1 MSQSSM
7 VTRQWWANESNYTK
21 GRTDTIHGIVIH
33 HAASTSLD
41 SVGQVFSQ
49 YGRGG
54 SAHYGVKGKQVH
66 QYVREE
72 DTAWHCLPVDA
83 TEVMTPQGFVPL
95 SEMRVGDPVYQWNKD
110 TGEITPT
117 TVQNVIKPRIETVF
131 RMRETE
137 ATAEHKIAYH
147 TYDNREIKLA
157 KWGERLNTQTYFPD
171 EFSYQGNGL
180 PLTDCQIRLL
190 VAVQADGTYIKETE
204 QVRFHF
210 RKARKIE
217 RLKEI
222 LKSLGL
228 EYRQYSQRTGEVI
241 VINNLVSFCEQ
252 YLDSKQFSYKLLEL
266 DEHQMQVFVQ
276 ELPHWDGV
284 ITDKTTYYCSSDTLS
299 ADVAQA
305 IVFLSGK
312 QSNMTE
318 TRAFGC
324 KVNSRITLAKNNKYM
339 FDRKTE
345 TTSRETTVSCISV
358 PDGFIIVRQYG
369 RVQIIG
375 NCGNWP
381 GNCCT
386 IGIETVNSTGAPN
399 WLVDDETL
407 ETLCQLVADI
417 AKRNGLGKIKFEP
430 DGVYPTLS
438 AHRDWSPTYCPGDY
452 LYSKM
457 SYIEKR
463 VNEINYPT
471 KKAELVWTKFD
482 KVETYITTRTT
493 HLYDFNHTHAEN
505 IVAIKE
511 FAKDTAIDIYG
522 KVENKTIGKTFLLT
536 EYSFTKH
543 ITNGFKDDALTPK
556 PAPQPEPQ
564 PQPAPEDPETPQDE
578 PEDPEPVIEP
588 VEPENPQEEPIVKPD
603 GTGNPDNPRGMSEEE
618 YNLILEQMQEIENNA
633 KEKIVMIPM
642 SNKTYDILKI
652 VAIVILPLIQAL
664 YVGLSKIWGFGFG
677 SEIDQTIQLVVAAL
691 NTVLGVAL
699 VKSSSDYHKGD

>member
-1 MSQSSM
+1 MSQSTM

-72 DTAWHCLPVDA
+72 DTAWH
-83 TEVMTPQGFVPL
+83 
-95 SEMRVGDPVYQWNKD
+95 
-110 TGEITPT
+110 
-117 TVQNVIKPRIETVF
+117 
-131 RMRETE
+131 
-137 ATAEHKIAYH
+137 
-147 TYDNREIKLA
+147 
-157 KWGERLNTQTYFPD
+157 
-171 EFSYQGNGL
+171 
-180 PLTDCQIRLL
+180 
-190 VAVQADGTYIKETE
+190 
-204 QVRFHF
+204 
-210 RKARKIE
+210 
-217 RLKEI
+217 
-222 LKSLGL
+222 
-228 EYRQYSQRTGEVI
+228 
-241 VINNLVSFCEQ
+241 
-252 YLDSKQFSYKLLEL
+252 
-266 DEHQMQVFVQ
+266 
-276 ELPHWDGV
+276 
-284 ITDKTTYYCSSDTLS
+284 
-299 ADVAQA
+299 
-305 IVFLSGK
+305 
-312 QSNMTE
+312 
-318 TRAFGC
+318 
-324 KVNSRITLAKNNKYM
+324 
-339 FDRKTE
+339 
-345 TTSRETTVSCISV
+345 
-358 PDGFIIVRQYG
+358 
-369 RVQIIG
+369 
-375 NCGNWP
+375 CGNWP

-543 ITNGFKDDALTPK
+543 ITNGFKSDALVPK

-564 PQPAPEDPETPQDE
+564 PQPAPEAPEKPQDE
-578 PEDPEPVIEP
+578 PKDPEPVIEP

-618 YNLILEQMQEIENNA
+618 YNQILEQMQEIENNA

-652 VAIVILPLIQAL
+652 VAIVILPLIQTL

-677 SEIDQTIQLVVAAL
+677 TEIDQTIQLVIAGINV
-691 NTVLGVAL
+691 VLGAAL